1 MAKYPS
7 IRIDG
12 QGLVDFIRFQPM
24 TSLADRLQHGALLL
38 DGGFGSAIQD
48 MDLDVE
54 RDYLGEENCTEIL
67 LRSRPE
73 LVQSI
78 HASFLQQGADAVETN
93 TFGANQLVLAEFGL
107 EGETRELNKEAAE
120 IARAACE
127 SAGGERYV
135 LGSIGPG
142 TRLLTLGQTDWSAMH
157 KSYRIQIEGLLD
169 GGVDGLLVETCQD
182 PLQIRCAVHA
192 ALRALA
198 DRGIGPEQLPIMV
211 SVTVETT
218 GTLLVGSEIA
228 AVAASMR
235 GLPVASLGLN
245 CATGPAEMTPHVEWL
260 SKHWDRSISV
270 VPNAGLPIL
279 VDGRTEYP
287 LQPEPMAQRMAG
299 FVSDMGVQTVG
310 GCCGTKVEHIAA
322 LRGMLDASLPGSRNQ
337 VSFAASTSSVFSAVE
352 HRQQNSVQIVGERT
366 NASGSRAFKRLLEA
380 EDWDAIVELASEQGG
395 DGSHVLDVNVDYAGR
410 DNERDMREVVSRI
423 AKGVDI
429 PLMID
434 STQVETIRAGLE
446 SCGGRAIVN
455 SANLEEGEPKFDTL
469 CALAREH
476 GAAIVLGCIDDDPE
490 EAMARTAERKL
501 AIARRMY
508 DRALEVHGF
517 KPEDLFFDPLVLPI
531 STGMAQDRRS
541 GLETIEGVRKIAE
554 AFPEAQITCGLSNV
568 SFGLKPAARM
578 VLNSVFLHELQR
590 AGLTS
595 AIMHASKILPRTR
608 IEDGHWSMA
617 LDLIYDRSPAVPA
630 VLADGTESDDPL
642 AIFSDEFAGKTVAAE
657 VEIET
662 DLPLEDRLRKQLIDG
677 RKGGL
682 ECLIDEAL
690 EVIPPL
696 DIINLH
702 LLDAMRE
709 VGELFGAGKMQLPF
723 VLKSA
728 EVMKAAVSRIEPH
741 LDRIDGASKGS
752 IVLATVKGDVH
763 DIGKNLVDII
773 LTNNGYTVH
782 NIGIKKTAESI
793 MAAVAEHQPHAIGL
807 SGLLVKS
814 VMVMESDLETF
825 NSNGLDLPVMLGGAA
840 LSRRHCEGYLRPLYG
855 GECLYAQDA
864 FDGLRLMDL
873 IVEDNLQME
882 RESIVSRSE
891 KRDHALAK
899 AKAAQNERSQKA
911 STSVVTKTLPVPAP
925 TVPFLGTRVVQ
936 DLDCRSIWPYMN
948 RKALT
953 RGQWQL
959 KRGSRSETEHDAW
972 LKEHADPVVD
982 RLSLQCLDEGILQP
996 KVVYG
1001 WFRCRGEENDLVVLD
1016 EDGQTEIERFTFPR
1030 QAERRRLCIS
1040 DFFGE
1045 DDVIGMSCVTVGEE
1059 ATARC
1064 RTLFE
1069 AGDFS
1074 EYLYLHGFAVETAEA
1089 LAEMWHKRMRA
1100 ELGIDADDAVTP
1112 EELFRQ
1118 QYRGSRYSFG
1128 YPACPDMSDQAKLF
1142 RLLQPE
1148 RIGCNLT
1155 ENFQIDP
1162 EQSTSAIVVHHPEAK
1177 YFAL

>member
-1 MAKYPS
+1 MPPFAH
-7 IRIDG
+7 
-12 QGLVDFIRFQPM
+12 
-24 TSLADRLQHGALLL
+24 RLQHGALLL

-48 MDLDVE
+48 MDLDVD
-54 RDYLGEENCTEIL
+54 RDYLGQENCTEVL
-67 LRSRPE
+67 VRSRPE

-78 HASFLQQGADAVETN
+78 HASFLESGADAVETN
-93 TFGANQLVLAEFGL
+93 TFGANRLVLAEFGL
-107 EGETRELNKEAAE
+107 EGDTRKLNQEAAE
-120 IARAACE
+120 IARAACVA
-127 SAGGERYV
+127 SGGSRYV

-157 KSYRIQIEGLLD
+157 DSYRTQIEGLLD
-169 GGVDGLLVETCQD
+169 GGVDALLVETCQD

-192 ALRALA
+192 ALHALEA
-198 DRGIGPEQLPIMV
+198 RGMGPEQLPIMV

-228 AVAASMR
+228 AVAATLR
-235 GLPVASLGLN
+235 RLPVASLGLN

-260 SKHWDRSISV
+260 AKHWDRPISV

-287 LQPEPMAQRMAG
+287 LQAGPMAQRMSG
-299 FVSDMGVQTVG
+299 FVGDLGVSMVG
-310 GCCGTKVEHIAA
+310 GCCGTTTEHISA
-322 LRGMLDASLPGSRNQ
+322 LRGMLELSAPVSRSQ
-337 VSFAASTSSVFSAVE
+337 VSFAPSTSSVFGAVE

-380 EDWDAIVELASEQGG
+380 EDWDAIVELASEQAT

-410 DNERDMREVVSRI
+410 DNEQDMREVISRI

-434 STQVETIRAGLE
+434 STQIKTIRAGLE

-455 SANLEEGEPKFDTL
+455 SANLEEGEPKFDEL
-469 CALAREH
+469 CQLAREH

-490 EAMARTAERKL
+490 EAMARTADRKL
-501 AIARRMY
+501 EIASRMY
-508 DRALEVHGF
+508 ERATNVHGF
-517 KPEDLFFDPLVLPI
+517 HAEDLFFDPLVLPI

-541 GLETIEGVRKIAE
+541 GLETIEGVRQIAK
-554 AFPEAQITCGLSNV
+554 AFPEVQITCGLSNV

-578 VLNSVFLHELQR
+578 VLNSVFLHELQL

-608 IEDGHWSMA
+608 IEDQHWDMA
-617 LDLIYDRSPAVPA
+617 LDLIYDRAPASPVM
-630 VLADGTESDDPL
+630 LSDGTDTDDPL
-642 AIFSDEFAGKTVAAE
+642 AIFSDAFAGQTIGAE
-657 VEIET
+657 IEVET

-690 EVIPPL
+690 DSIPPL
-696 DIINLH
+696 DLINLH

-709 VGELFGAGKMQLPF
+709 VGELFGSGKMQLPF

-728 EVMKAAVSRIEPH
+728 EVMKAAVTRIEPH
-741 LDRIDGASKGS
+741 LDRVGGSSKGS

-782 NIGIKKTAESI
+782 NIGIKQTAESI
-793 MAAVAEHQPHAIGL
+793 MAAVSEHQPDAIGL

-825 NSNGLDLPVMLGGAA
+825 NANDVALPVLLGGAA
-840 LSRRHCEGYLRPLYG
+840 LSRRHCEGHLRPLYL

-873 IVEDNLQME
+873 IVRDEVQQE
-882 RESIVSRSE
+882 RDAISSRTN
-891 KRDHALAK
+891 KREQAVAK
-899 AKAAQNERSQKA
+899 AKAAQ
-911 STSVVTKTLPVPAP
+911 VTRAKSPAAVAAKIQPVTAPAA
-925 TVPFLGTRVVQ
+925 PFLGTRVVQ
-936 DLDCRSIWPYMN
+936 DLDCRSIWPYLN

-953 RGQWQL
+953 RGQWQM
-959 KRGSRSETEHDAW
+959 KRGSRSEAEHHAW
-972 LKEHADPVVD
+972 LAEHADPVLD
-982 RLSLQCLDEGILQP
+982 RLSLQCLQEKILQP

-1001 WFRCRGEENDLVVLD
+1001 WFRCRGDGNDLVVLE
-1016 EDGQTEIERFTFPR
+1016 EDGRTEMERFSFPR

-1040 DFFGE
+1040 DFFGD

-1064 RTLFE
+1064 KALFE
-1069 AGDFS
+1069 SGDFS

-1089 LAEMWHKRMRA
+1089 LAELWHKRMRA

-1128 YPACPDMSDQAKLF
+1128 YPACPDMADQTKLF

-1148 RIGCNLT
+1148 RIGCHLT
-1155 ENFQIDP
+1155 ENHQIDP